1 MQGLFEALRWILQHI
16 TEIFEYMIQLFM
28 LMFDTVTVSRG
39 LFSFIPPV
47 VSSLLFLG
55 LTIVIIAHLIHWEN

>member
-1 MQGLFEALRWILQHI
+1 MAGLFDALAWILRHI

-28 LMFDTVTVSRG
+28 LMFDTVTVSTS
-39 LFSFIPPV
+39 LLSFFPPV
-47 VSSLLFLG
+47 ISTLLLLG